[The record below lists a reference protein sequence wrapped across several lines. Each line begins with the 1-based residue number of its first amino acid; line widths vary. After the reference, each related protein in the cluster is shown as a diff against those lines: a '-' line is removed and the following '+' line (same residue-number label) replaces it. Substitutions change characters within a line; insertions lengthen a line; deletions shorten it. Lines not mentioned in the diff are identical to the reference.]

1 VATDEAVAKPRTA
14 RSGAG
19 RVTEALSGG
28 SLREL
33 LLGGA
38 HLGALWAF
46 AFVQPLLDLLGK
58 NPDFFVA
65 RSNTGGDIA
74 IFSIAFTF
82 LPPLV
87 MLVVEA
93 VAKVID
99 RRAYLALHLGLVTL
113 LAATFFVQIEK
124 RIFSRPAGLMI
135 VIALALG
142 ALIAYGLYKRGFVK
156 QLLDV
161 LTPAPL
167 VFLLL
172 FLFFSD
178 TNKLILPQEDAGALG
193 VEVKS
198 NTPVVMLIFD
208 ELPTAT
214 LMGPSGQRIDQKRF
228 PGFAKLAAQSTWY
241 RNNSSAADFTG
252 RAVPAIMTG
261 VSPDF
266 TTLPTSSD
274 QPNSIF
280 SLLGGKYRMHVD
292 EVVTSVC
299 APSLCGEEKRPPQR
313 TRLQD
318 LVKDLRYV
326 EGRLILPPALA
337 NDLPNVSS
345 TFGNFGNN
353 ADGGGQY
360 AGQFARDLFEPPS
373 PDQFNR
379 FFAGI
384 SPAGRSLNLIH
395 IELPHEPFHFLP
407 DGREYNFS
415 PISDIAGPN
424 AQSWAGGLGG
434 VDTTWQRH
442 FIQTGYADRLTGQ
455 MIQRLKEVGIWDRA
469 IVVVTADH
477 GISFNGADKR
487 RIATPTNLGGVG
499 NPPLFIKYPGQRR
512 AKVSDLSTST
522 LDIVPTIAEVLGVKI
537 PYKTDGRPISEAT
550 KGGAVEMTTGQ
561 KTTVTEPVSRM
572 LAERKEVLRQQ
583 NRALGTANGLFEL
596 GPRPDL
602 LGAPVPPI
610 SSGGSATAELDDPG
624 LYTNVRLKKGFKL
637 PAFPAARLQGVK
649 PQSVVAIAVNGRVA
663 ATCRAFL
670 FDGDTWAGAIVPP
683 QTLRP
688 GANSVGF
695 YLVGAGGSLTPLGG
709 T

>member
-1 VATDEAVAKPRTA
+1 MESR
-14 RSGAG
+14 
-19 RVTEALSGG
+19 TEAETAPGAARPVAGAESETLTGESG
-28 SLREL
+28 REL
-33 LLGGA
+33 LVGGA
-38 HLGALWAF
+38 HLAALWAF
-46 AFVQPLLDLLGK
+46 ALVQPLFDLLGK

-65 RSNTGGDIA
+65 RSNTGGDIV
-74 IFSIAFTF
+74 IFALVFTI

-87 MLVVEA
+87 MLAVEA
-93 VAKVID
+93 VAKLID
-99 RRAYLALHLGLVTL
+99 RRAYLVLHLGLVTV
-113 LAATFFVQIEK
+113 LAATFFIQLEK
-124 RIFSRPAGLMI
+124 RVFSSPAGLMI
-135 VIALALG
+135 LIALAFG

-167 VFLLL
+167 VFLGL

-178 TNKLILPQEDAGALG
+178 ASKLVLPQDEAGALG

-198 NTPVVMLIFD
+198 RTPVVMLIFD

-214 LMGPSGQRIDQKRF
+214 LMDPSEKRIDAKRF

-241 RNNSSAADFTG
+241 RNNTAAADFTG

-299 APSLCGEEKRPPQR
+299 DPALCGEEQRPPQE
-313 TRLQD
+313 TRLKD
-318 LVKDLRYV
+318 LFQDLRYV

-337 NDLPNVSS
+337 NDLPNVSA

-353 ADGGGQY
+353 DDDGQY

-373 PDQFNR
+373 PDQFNK
-379 FFAGI
+379 FFSGI
-384 SPAGRSLNLIH
+384 KPRGRSLNLIH

-407 DGREYNFS
+407 DGREYNFT
-415 PISDIAGPN
+415 PISDVAGPN
-424 AQSWAGGLGG
+424 AQAWVGGLGG
-434 VDTTWQRH
+434 TNTTWQRH
-442 FIQTGYADRLTGQ
+442 FIQTGYADRLAGQ
-455 MIQRLKEVGIWDRA
+455 MIRRLKAVGIWDRA
-469 IVVVTADH
+469 LVIVAADH
-477 GISFNGADKR
+477 GISFNPADKR
-487 RIATPTNLGGVG
+487 RIATETNLGGVA
-499 NPPLFIKYPGQRR
+499 NPPLFIKYPGQTR
-512 AKVSDLSTST
+512 AEASNVHTRNV
-522 LDIVPTIAEVLGVKI
+522 DIVPTIAEVLGVDV
-537 PYKTDGRPISEAT
+537 PYETDGAPISQR
-550 KGGAVEMTTGQ
+550 GRSGDVEVTTGL
-561 KTTVTEPVSRM
+561 KTTVTQP
-572 LAERKEVLRQQ
+572 LAEVLDQRRLVVRNQG
-583 NRALGTANGLFEL
+583 RALGTGNGIFEL

-602 LGAPVPPI
+602 IGATVPPAT
-610 SSGGSATAELDDPG
+610 GGGAASAELIDPS
-624 LYTNVRLKKGFKL
+624 LYANVRLKKGFKL

-649 PQSVVAIAVNGRVA
+649 PQSVIAIAVNGRVA
-663 ATCRAFL
+663 ATSSAFL
-670 FDGDTWAGAIVPP
+670 FEDEIWAGAIVPP

-688 GANSVGF
+688 GPNSVGF
-695 YLVGAGGSLTPLGG
+695 YLVGPGGSLTPLGG